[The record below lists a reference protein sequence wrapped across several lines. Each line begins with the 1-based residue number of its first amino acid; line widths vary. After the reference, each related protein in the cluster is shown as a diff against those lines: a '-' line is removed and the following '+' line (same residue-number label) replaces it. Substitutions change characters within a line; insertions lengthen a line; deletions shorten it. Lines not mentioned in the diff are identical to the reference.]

1 MTFTS
6 KQQSLS
12 SHSFWTRKNHLYQPP
27 LTLIILYLTL
37 PWVVRPNMAVFLI
50 HLFTHSSFYL
60 ALPWVVRPSM
70 TVFLIHLFTHSSFS
84 TSVHGLPRSG
94 PPLTSSMLLLLLL
107 LLTLPLLLLLFLP
120 FANALRSFSHA
131 LRSFPPSFVLFLSQH

>member
-37 PWVVRPNMAVFLI
+37 PWVVRPNMAVFHSFFLLNI
-50 HLFTHSSFYL
+50 SPWTSTIRTTTHIKYAAAAAVDTAAAAAAIFALCECLMVLLTRSALFSSIIRSIPVS
-60 ALPWVVRPSM
+60 AL
-70 TVFLIHLFTHSSFS
+70 TVFRPYLRAPH
-84 TSVHGLPRSG
+84 P
-94 PPLTSSMLLLLLL
+94 
-107 LLTLPLLLLLFLP
+107 FLP
-120 FANALRSFSHA
+120 
-131 LRSFPPSFVLFLSQH
+131 